1 MDLFEKLKSRY
12 EKGWITKETLRG
24 YVLIELKRPGKGI
37 TPEQYEEITGKPYN
51 DPESEETGE

>member
-24 YVLIELKRPGKGI
+24 YVLIEMKRPGKGI
-37 TPEQYEEITGKPYN
+37 TPEQYEEITGEPY
-51 DPESEETGE
+51 EVEE